1 MKIYNKIL
9 QIFSV
14 IQIQYLLLLL
24 NQSFLIV
31 DLH

>member
-24 NQSFLIV
+24 NQSFLIF
-31 DLH
+31 DLY

>member
-9 QIFSV
+9 QLFSV
-14 IQIQYLLLLL
+14 IKIQYLLLLL